1 MFEFPH
7 RTEMK
12 PTGFHQ
18 IFVVKRWDVH
28 TWNVWSGSPAE
39 PSDDS
44 WWPQSSPSPPRSPS
58 PSHQAW
64 GDREQTQAQSADAH
78 LHVWTTDQKLEV
90 QTTLKRCNTSINQ
103 NHFLI
108 WGCYYT
114 GSGTLYNLFPP
125 LSFSPARWDDC
136 QWQTSCCHNSIRA
149 FKWTRCH

>member
-1 MFEFPH
+1 MCLNSHIVPKW
-7 RTEMK
+7 K

-90 QTTLKRCNTSINQ
+90 QKTLKRCNTSINQ

-114 GSGTLYNLFPP
+114 GSGTLYKLV
-125 LSFSPARWDDC
+125 LLLVETTVSDK
-136 QWQTSCCHNSIRA
+136 RA
-149 FKWTRCH
+149 AVTTQLGRLNGLAAIK